1 MGIVT
6 YGDSIRARA
15 NDLRLE
21 LMNKLGIHRLEHV
34 RHIVSGF
41 SVTVAVLTQWA
52 RRYVGEYRHSVRI
65 PRENISGAAHKK
77 TVGV

>member
-1 MGIVT
+1 
-6 YGDSIRARA
+6 
-15 NDLRLE
+15 
-21 LMNKLGIHRLEHV
+21 MNKLGIHRLEHV

-65 PRENISGAAHKK
+65 PRENISGAAPKK

>member
-34 RHIVSGF
+34 RHIVSAF
-41 SVTVAVLTQWA
+41 SVTVAAQTPRA
-52 RRYVGEYRHSVRI
+52 RVYVVDYRYSVRI
-65 PRENISGAAHKK
+65 RLENMSRPAHKK
-77 TVGV
+77 TMGG